1 MKQRLVDAAKLAKK
15 EAMGDYSHLKNKKG
29 EMVGKPLPQPTLPNL
44 SVDDDDDR
52 SSIRT
57 RGPPPSTFTQDSNYY
72 YQDKGGAYPP
82 PMPAY
87 NPYSTTQ
94 APGSLTHIN
103 PSQPSLARDDYSPQS
118 AYEED
123 DTTGLTHAA
132 APFAHQSQTHLD
144 KHLTY
149 GSAYSPSGP
158 APGYDA
164 HDVYQGRAADDGLSY
179 YTQQPDAPYQQDYT
193 NSQPQHYDGAYQQDY
208 ATYQPQHETQY
219 SEGTYHSGYATTQP
233 QRQQY
238 SEDAYRGYT
247 SRG

>member
-1 MKQRLVDAAKLAKK
+1 
-15 EAMGDYSHLKNKKG
+15 
-29 EMVGKPLPQPTLPNL
+29 MVGKPLPQPTLPNL

-144 KHLTY
+144 KHSTY